1 MRLAAL
7 FLLLLDCA
15 IAVQPSLSPGQNPLQ
30 RSLSLLP
37 NSADWKGQEADSG
50 KLRFLLLSSYS
61 ANTTGTGKVWVV
73 PSTQPSQ
80 AFVLITGLDAPT
92 GICYDRTSRFLYV
105 VDAGLNSASQ
115 GRILQF
121 TIDTDLK
128 DRFILAEDEVA
139 TIYEGPRPFDCWVDA
154 YGNLYFVD
162 SQTQSINI
170 VSFLD
175 LWSGFANK
183 QVTLYRRTSAN
194 PQVSVPVSL
203 QVVSS
208 STIYYVN
215 NANTGPAGLLNSAP
229 TRTRY
234 LNEAET
240 TQEVTDFGQ
249 AWGLAV
255 TEEGLYYSTAEGEVW
270 RESRGRLGLKAQG
283 FGRPR
288 GVCASGKRL
297 YVADNE
303 YGEVL
308 SLSTGQGEEVPEGFI
323 RIPGVYEVYCLN
335 N

>member
-1 MRLAAL
+1 MPSA
-7 FLLLLDCA
+7 
-15 IAVQPSLSPGQNPLQ
+15 QPSN
-30 RSLSLLP
+30 
-37 NSADWKGQEADSG
+37 
-50 KLRFLLLSSYS
+50 
-61 ANTTGTGKVWVV
+61 
-73 PSTQPSQ
+73 

-92 GICYDRTSRFLYV
+92 GICYDRRSRFLYV
-105 VDAGLNSASQ
+105 VDAGLRSNSQ

-121 TIDTDLK
+121 AIDTDLK

-162 SQTQSINI
+162 SQSQSINI

-194 PQVSVPVSL
+194 PQISVPVSL

-208 STIYYVN
+208 STIYYAN
-215 NANTGPAGLLNSAP
+215 NAYSGSAGLLNSVP

-234 LNEAET
+234 LNQAET
-240 TQEVTDFGQ
+240 TAEVTDFGQ

-255 TEEGLYYSTAEGEVW
+255 NGDELYYTTAEGEVW
-270 RESRGRLGLKAQG
+270 RYSRGRLGLKAQG

-288 GVCASGKRL
+288 GVCVSGKRV

-308 SLSTGQGEEVPEGFI
+308 TLSTGREEEVPDGFL